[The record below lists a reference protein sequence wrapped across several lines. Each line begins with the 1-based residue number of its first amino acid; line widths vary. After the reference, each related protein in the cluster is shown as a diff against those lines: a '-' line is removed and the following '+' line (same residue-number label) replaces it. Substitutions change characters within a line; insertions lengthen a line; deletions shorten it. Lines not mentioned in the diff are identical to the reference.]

1 MTGLN
6 IPSKLADKFADLRDD
21 VNELVRLTREAILD
35 ENLDDDQALAFAV
48 LICSAAPKRA
58 ATVAAVLMVQAAT
71 R

>member
-48 LICSAAPKRA
+48 LICSAEPKRA